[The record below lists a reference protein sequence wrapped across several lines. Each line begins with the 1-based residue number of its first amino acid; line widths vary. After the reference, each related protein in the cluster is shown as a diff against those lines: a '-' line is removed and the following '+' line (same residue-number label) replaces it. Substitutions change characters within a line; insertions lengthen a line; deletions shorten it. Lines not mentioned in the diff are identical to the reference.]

1 MPTDTNASE
10 AQATN
15 TETQSTAPAAEET
28 LNEGGVKAL
37 RAERDARK
45 AADARVKDLEAQ
57 VAALSVSLDE
67 AKTAG
72 SVAAEQAAAQVAE
85 LQAKLARAEV
95 IHTMRVP
102 DALADFLQGTTAEE
116 LTASAEKLL
125 AAIPAPAPASDAAP
139 APLAMRPD
147 PSQGGAP
154 EPATTKDAL
163 TAMLIEA
170 VGGR

>member
-1 MPTDTNASE
+1 MPTDTSTE
-10 AQATN
+10 VQATN
-15 TETQSTAPAAEET
+15 TDAQDNATAEET

-57 VAALSVSLDE
+57 VAALTVNLDE
-67 AKTAG
+67 AKATATT
-72 SVAAEQAAAQVAE
+72 AAEEAATQVAD
-85 LQAKLARAEV
+85 LQTQLARLQV
-95 IHTMRVP
+95 IHEKAVP
-102 DALADFLQGTTAEE
+102 DALAEFVQGTTAEE
-116 LTASAEKLL
+116 LAASADKLL

-154 EPATTKDAL
+154 EPTTTTDAL
-163 TAMLIEA
+163 TAMLVEA

>member
-1 MPTDTNASE
+1 MPTDTNAE

-15 TETQSTAPAAEET
+15 TETTDTAPAEET

-57 VAALSVSLDE
+57 VAALTVSLDE
-67 AKTAG
+67 TKTAG
-72 SVAAEQAAAQVAE
+72 SAAAEQAAAQVAE

-95 IHTMRVP
+95 IHTMHVP
-102 DALADFLQGTTAEE
+102 DALADFLQGSTAEE

>member
-1 MPTDTNASE
+1 MPTETPTDQTPDTNE
-10 AQATN
+10 A
-15 TETQSTAPAAEET
+15 AAEDT

-67 AKTAG
+67 TKTAAT
-72 SVAAEQAAAQVAE
+72 VAAEQADATVAE
-85 LQAKLARAEV
+85 LQAKLARLQV
-95 IHTMRVP
+95 IHDKAVP
-102 DALADFLQGTTAEE
+102 DALADFLQGSNTEE

-125 AAIPAPAPASDAAP
+125 AAIPAPAPASDTAP

-154 EPATTKDAL
+154 EPTTTTDAL
-163 TAMLIEA
+163 TAMLIGA

>member
-1 MPTDTNASE
+1 MSTDTTPDQTPDTNA
-10 AQATN
+10 
-15 TETQSTAPAAEET
+15 TAPAAEET

-67 AKTAG
+67 TKTAG
-72 SVAAEQAAAQVAE
+72 SVAAEQAAATVAE
-85 LQAKLARAEV
+85 LQTQLARAEV
-95 IHTMRVP
+95 IHSMRVP
-102 DALADFLQGTTAEE
+102 DALADFLQGSTAEE

-125 AAIPAPAPASDAAP
+125 AAIPAPVTAADAAP

-147 PSQGGAP
+147 PSQGGTP
-154 EPATTKDAL
+154 EPATTVDAL
-163 TAMLIEA
+163 TAMLVEA

>member
-1 MPTDTNASE
+1 MPTETTPDQTPDNNATE
-10 AQATN
+10 A
-15 TETQSTAPAAEET
+15 SAEET

-67 AKTAG
+67 TKTAG
-72 SVAAEQAAAQVAE
+72 TVAAEQAAATVAE

-95 IHTMRVP
+95 IHTMNVP
-102 DALADFLQGTTAEE
+102 DALADFLQGNTAEE
-116 LTASAEKLL
+116 LTESAEKLL
-125 AAIPAPAPASDAAP
+125 AAIPAQVAAPASDAAP

-147 PSQGGAP
+147 PSQGGTP
-154 EPATTKDAL
+154 EPATTTDAL
-163 TAMLIEA
+163 TAMLVEA

>member
-1 MPTDTNASE
+1 MPTEPTPDQTPDTNANE
-10 AQATN
+10 A
-15 TETQSTAPAAEET
+15 AAEET

-57 VAALSVSLDE
+57 VAALTVSLDE
-67 AKTAG
+67 TKTAG
-72 SVAAEQAAAQVAE
+72 TAAAEQAATQVAE

-102 DALADFLQGTTAEE
+102 DALADFLQGETAEE

-125 AAIPAPAPASDAAP
+125 AAIPAPAPASDATP

-154 EPATTKDAL
+154 EPATTTDAL
-163 TAMLIEA
+163 TAMLVEA

>member
-1 MPTDTNASE
+1 MSTDTNASE
-10 AQATN
+10 AQDTN
-15 TETQSTAPAAEET
+15 TEATDNAPAEET
-28 LNEGGVKAL
+28 LTEGGFKAI

-57 VAALSVSLDE
+57 VAALTVNLDE
-67 AKTAG
+67 AKANAT
-72 SVAAEQAAAQVAE
+72 SAAEQAATQVAD
-85 LQAKLARAEV
+85 LQTQLARLQV
-95 IHTMRVP
+95 IHEKAVP
-102 DALADFLQGTTAEE
+102 DALAEFVQGTTAEE
-116 LTASAEKLL
+116 LAASADKLL

-154 EPATTKDAL
+154 EPATTTDAL

-170 VGGR
+170 VGGC

>member
-1 MPTDTNASE
+1 MPTEPTPDQTPDTNE
-10 AQATN
+10 A
-15 TETQSTAPAAEET
+15 AAEDT

-57 VAALSVSLDE
+57 VAALTVNLDE
-67 AKTAG
+67 AKANAT
-72 SVAAEQAAAQVAE
+72 SAAEEAATQVAD
-85 LQAKLARAEV
+85 LQTQLARLQV
-95 IHTMRVP
+95 IHEKAVP
-102 DALADFLQGTTAEE
+102 DALAEFVQGTTAEE
-116 LTASAEKLL
+116 LAASADKLL

-147 PSQGGAP
+147 PSQGGTP
-154 EPATTKDAL
+154 EPATTTDAL
-163 TAMLIEA
+163 TAMLVEA

>member
-1 MPTDTNASE
+1 MPTEPTPDQTPDTNE
-10 AQATN
+10 A
-15 TETQSTAPAAEET
+15 AAEDT

-57 VAALSVSLDE
+57 VAALTVNLDE
-67 AKTAG
+67 AKANAVTA
-72 SVAAEQAAAQVAE
+72 SEQAATQVAD
-85 LQAKLARAEV
+85 LQTQLARLQV
-95 IHTMRVP
+95 IHEKAVP
-102 DALADFLQGTTAEE
+102 DALAEFVQGTTAEE
-116 LTASAEKLL
+116 LAASAEKLL

-154 EPATTKDAL
+154 EPATTTDAL

>member
-1 MPTDTNASE
+1 MPTDTNTE

-15 TETQSTAPAAEET
+15 ANEAAAEEP

-45 AADARVKDLEAQ
+45 AADARIKDLEAQ
-57 VAALSVSLDE
+57 IAALTVSLDE
-67 AKTAG
+67 TKAAGTA
-72 SVAAEQAAAQVAE
+72 AAEQAAATVTE

-95 IHTMRVP
+95 IHSMKVP
-102 DALADFLQGTTAEE
+102 DALADFLQGSNTEE

-125 AAIPAPAPASDAAP
+125 AAIPAPAPAPAADAAP

-154 EPATTKDAL
+154 EPATTTDAL
-163 TAMLIEA
+163 TAMLVEA

>member
-1 MPTDTNASE
+1 MPTDTNAE

-15 TETQSTAPAAEET
+15 TETTDTAPAEET

-57 VAALSVSLDE
+57 VAALTVSLDE
-67 AKTAG
+67 TKTAG
-72 SVAAEQAAAQVAE
+72 SAAAEQAAAQVAE

-95 IHTMRVP
+95 IHTMHVP
-102 DALADFLQGTTAEE
+102 DALADFLQGSTAEE

-163 TAMLIEA
+163 SAMLIEA

>member
-1 MPTDTNASE
+1 MPTETPTDQTPDTNASE
-10 AQATN
+10 A
-15 TETQSTAPAAEET
+15 PAEKT

-57 VAALSVSLDE
+57 VAALSVALE
-67 AKTAG
+67 ETKTAG
-72 SVAAEQAAAQVAE
+72 SVAAEQAAATVSD

-95 IHTMRVP
+95 IHAMHVP
-102 DALADFLQGTTAEE
+102 AALADFLQGSTAVE

-125 AAIPAPAPASDAAP
+125 AAIPAPAPASDASP

-147 PSQGGAP
+147 PSQGGTP
-154 EPATTKDAL
+154 EPATTTAAL

>member
-1 MPTDTNASE
+1 MPTETTPAPAPDTNAPE
-10 AQATN
+10 A
-15 TETQSTAPAAEET
+15 PAEET

-67 AKTAG
+67 TKTAG

-85 LQAKLARAEV
+85 LQAKLARVEV
-95 IHTMRVP
+95 IHSMNVP
-102 DALADFLQGTTAEE
+102 DALADFLQGSNTEE

-125 AAIPAPAPASDAAP
+125 AAIPAPAPASDTAP

-147 PSQGGAP
+147 PSQGGTP
-154 EPATTKDAL
+154 EPTTTTDAL
-163 TAMLIEA
+163 TAMLIGA

>member
-1 MPTDTNASE
+1 MSTDTNAAD

-15 TETQSTAPAAEET
+15 TEAQDNAPAEET

-57 VAALSVSLDE
+57 VAALTVSLDE
-67 AKTAG
+67 TKSAAAP
-72 SVAAEQAAAQVAE
+72 AAEQADAQVAD

-95 IHTMRVP
+95 IHSMKVP
-102 DALADFLQGTTAEE
+102 DALADFLQGSTTEE
-116 LTASAEKLL
+116 LTESAEKLL
-125 AAIPAPAPASDAAP
+125 AAIPAPAPASDASP

-147 PSQGGAP
+147 PSQGGTP
-154 EPATTKDAL
+154 EPATTTDAL
-163 TAMLIEA
+163 TALLIGA

>member
-1 MPTDTNASE
+1 MPTETTDQTPDTNAP
-10 AQATN
+10 
-15 TETQSTAPAAEET
+15 ETAAEET

-67 AKTAG
+67 TKTAG
-72 SVAAEQAAAQVAE
+72 TVAAEQAAATVAD

-95 IHTMRVP
+95 IHTMHVP
-102 DALADFLQGTTAEE
+102 DALADFLQGNTAEE

-147 PSQGGAP
+147 PSQGGTP
-154 EPATTKDAL
+154 EPATTTDAL
-163 TAMLIEA
+163 TAMLIGA

>member
-1 MPTDTNASE
+1 MSTDTTPDQTPDTNAP
-10 AQATN
+10 
-15 TETQSTAPAAEET
+15 APAAEET
-28 LNEGGVKAL
+28 LNAGGVKAL

-57 VAALSVSLDE
+57 LAALSVSLDE
-67 AKTAG
+67 TKTAG
-72 SVAAEQAAAQVAE
+72 TVAAEQAAAQVAE
-85 LQAKLARAEV
+85 LQAKLARVEV
-95 IHTMRVP
+95 IHAMRVP
-102 DALADFLQGTTAEE
+102 DALADFLQGSTAEE

-147 PSQGGAP
+147 PSQGGTP
-154 EPATTKDAL
+154 ESATATDVL
-163 TAMLIEA
+163 TSMLIEA

>member
-1 MPTDTNASE
+1 MPTETTDQTQDTNE
-10 AQATN
+10 A
-15 TETQSTAPAAEET
+15 AAEET

-67 AKTAG
+67 TKTA
-72 SVAAEQAAAQVAE
+72 AAAADEQAAATVAD
-85 LQAKLARAEV
+85 LQTQLARANV
-95 IHTMRVP
+95 IHSMKVP
-102 DALADFLQGTTAEE
+102 DALADFLQGSNTEE

-147 PSQGGAP
+147 PSQGGTP
-154 EPATTKDAL
+154 EPATTTDAL
-163 TAMLIEA
+163 TAMLVEA

>member
-1 MPTDTNASE
+1 MSTDTNASE

-15 TETQSTAPAAEET
+15 TEATDNAPAEET

-67 AKTAG
+67 TKTAATT
-72 SVAAEQAAAQVAE
+72 SAEQAAAQVAD

-95 IHTMRVP
+95 IHTMHVP
-102 DALADFLQGTTAEE
+102 DALADFLQGSTAEE

-147 PSQGGAP
+147 PSQGGTP
-154 EPATTKDAL
+154 EQATTTDAL

>member
-1 MPTDTNASE
+1 MSTDTTPDQTPDTNAP
-10 AQATN
+10 
-15 TETQSTAPAAEET
+15 APAAEET

-57 VAALSVSLDE
+57 VAALSVSLAE
-67 AKTAG
+67 AKAAG
-72 SVAAEQAAAQVAE
+72 SAAADQAAAQVAE
-85 LQAKLARAEV
+85 LQAKLARANV
-95 IHTMRVP
+95 IHTMHVP
-102 DALADFLQGTTAEE
+102 DALADFLQGSTAEE

-154 EPATTKDAL
+154 EPATTVDAL
-163 TAMLIEA
+163 TAMLVEA
-170 VGGR
+170 IGGR

>member
-1 MPTDTNASE
+1 MPTDTNAD

-57 VAALSVSLDE
+57 VAALTVNLDE
-67 AKTAG
+67 AKATATT
-72 SVAAEQAAAQVAE
+72 AAEQAATQVAD
-85 LQAKLARAEV
+85 LQTQLARLQV
-95 IHTMRVP
+95 IHEKAVP
-102 DALADFLQGTTAEE
+102 DALAEFVQGTNPEE
-116 LTASAEKLL
+116 LAASADKLL
-125 AAIPAPAPASDAAP
+125 AAIPKPTAASEGP

-147 PSQGGAP
+147 PSQGGTP
-154 EPATTKDAL
+154 EPATTTDAL

>member
-1 MPTDTNASE
+1 MPTDTNASD
-10 AQATN
+10 QTPDTN
-15 TETQSTAPAAEET
+15 AAAAEET
-28 LNEGGVKAL
+28 LNGGGVKAL

-57 VAALSVSLDE
+57 VAALTVSLDE
-67 AKTAG
+67 TKTAG

-95 IHTMRVP
+95 IHTMHVP
-102 DALADFLQGTTAEE
+102 DALADFLQGSTAEE

-154 EPATTKDAL
+154 EPATTTDAL

>member
-1 MPTDTNASE
+1 MSTDTTPDQTPDTNAP
-10 AQATN
+10 
-15 TETQSTAPAAEET
+15 APAAEDT
-28 LNEGGVKAL
+28 LTEGGVKAL

-45 AADARVKDLEAQ
+45 AAAARVKDLEAQ
-57 VAALSVSLDE
+57 IAALSVSLDE
-67 AKTAG
+67 TKTAG
-72 SVAAEQAAAQVAE
+72 TVAAEQAAAQIAE

-95 IHTMRVP
+95 IHAMRVP
-102 DALADFLQGTTAEE
+102 DALADFLQGSTAEE
-116 LTASAEKLL
+116 LTESAEKLL

-154 EPATTKDAL
+154 EPATTVDAL

>member
-1 MPTDTNASE
+1 MPTDTNAE

-15 TETQSTAPAAEET
+15 TETTDNAPAEET

-45 AADARVKDLEAQ
+45 AADARIKDLEAQ

-67 AKTAG
+67 TKTAG
-72 SVAAEQAAAQVAE
+72 SAAAEQAAAQVAE

-95 IHTMRVP
+95 IHTMHVP
-102 DALADFLQGTTAEE
+102 DALADFLQGSTAEE
-116 LTASAEKLL
+116 LAASAEKLL
-125 AAIPAPAPASDAAP
+125 AAIPTPAPASDAAP

-154 EPATTKDAL
+154 EPATTTDAL

>member
-1 MPTDTNASE
+1 MPTDTNVAD

-15 TETQSTAPAAEET
+15 TETTDTAPAEET

-57 VAALSVSLDE
+57 VAALTVSLDE
-67 AKTAG
+67 TKTAG
-72 SVAAEQAAAQVAE
+72 SAAAEQAAAQVAE

-95 IHTMRVP
+95 IHTMHVP
-102 DALADFLQGTTAEE
+102 DALADFLQGSTAEE

>member
-1 MPTDTNASE
+1 MPTETPTDQTPDTNE
-10 AQATN
+10 A
-15 TETQSTAPAAEET
+15 AAEDT

-67 AKTAG
+67 TKTAAT
-72 SVAAEQAAAQVAE
+72 VTAEQADATVAE
-85 LQAKLARAEV
+85 LQAKLARVEV
-95 IHTMRVP
+95 IHSMNVP
-102 DALADFLQGTTAEE
+102 DALADFLQGSNTEE

-147 PSQGGAP
+147 PSQGGTP
-154 EPATTKDAL
+154 EPATTTDAL
-163 TAMLIEA
+163 TAMLIGA

>member
-1 MPTDTNASE
+1 MPTETTPDQTPDTNAPE
-10 AQATN
+10 A
-15 TETQSTAPAAEET
+15 PAEET

-67 AKTAG
+67 TKTAG
-72 SVAAEQAAAQVAE
+72 TVAAEQAAATVAE

-95 IHTMRVP
+95 IHAMHVP
-102 DALADFLQGTTAEE
+102 DALAEFLQGSTAEE
-116 LTASAEKLL
+116 LTESAEKLL
-125 AAIPAPAPASDAAP
+125 AAIPAPAPASDTAP

-147 PSQGGAP
+147 PSQGGTP
-154 EPATTKDAL
+154 EPATTTDAL
-163 TAMLIEA
+163 TAMLVEA

>member
-1 MPTDTNASE
+1 MPTETPTDQTPDTNE
-10 AQATN
+10 
-15 TETQSTAPAAEET
+15 AAEET

-67 AKTAG
+67 TKAAG
-72 SVAAEQAAAQVAE
+72 DAAAEQASATVAE
-85 LQAKLARAEV
+85 LQTRLARAEV
-95 IHTMRVP
+95 IHSMKVP
-102 DALADFLQGTTAEE
+102 DALADFLQGSTAEE

-154 EPATTKDAL
+154 EPATTTDAL
-163 TAMLIEA
+163 TALLVEA

>member
-1 MPTDTNASE
+1 MPTDTSTE

-15 TETQSTAPAAEET
+15 TDAQDNATAEET

-57 VAALSVSLDE
+57 VAALTVSLDE
-67 AKTAG
+67 TKTAAT
-72 SVAAEQAAAQVAE
+72 VAAEQADATVAE
-85 LQAKLARAEV
+85 LQTKLARLQV
-95 IHTMRVP
+95 IHDKAVP
-102 DALADFLQGTTAEE
+102 DALADFLQGSNTEE

-125 AAIPAPAPASDAAP
+125 AAIPAPAPASDASP

-147 PSQGGAP
+147 PSQGGTP
-154 EPATTKDAL
+154 EPTTTTDAL
-163 TAMLIEA
+163 TAMLIGA

>member
-1 MPTDTNASE
+1 MPTDTTPD
-10 AQATN
+10 QTPDTN
-15 TETQSTAPAAEET
+15 EAPAEDT

-57 VAALSVSLDE
+57 VAALTVNLDE
-67 AKTAG
+67 AKANAT
-72 SVAAEQAAAQVAE
+72 SAAEQAATQVAE
-85 LQAKLARAEV
+85 LQAKLARANV
-95 IHTMRVP
+95 IHEMHVP
-102 DALADFLQGTTAEE
+102 DALADFLQGTTQEE

-125 AAIPAPAPASDAAP
+125 AAIPAPAQPADTAP

-147 PSQGGAP
+147 PTQGGAP
-154 EPATTKDAL
+154 EPATTTDAL
-163 TAMLIEA
+163 TAMLVEA

>member
-1 MPTDTNASE
+1 MPTETTPDQTPNTNAPE
-10 AQATN
+10 A
-15 TETQSTAPAAEET
+15 PAEET

-67 AKTAG
+67 TKTAG
-72 SVAAEQAAAQVAE
+72 TVAAEQAAATVAE

-95 IHTMRVP
+95 IHTMHVP
-102 DALADFLQGTTAEE
+102 DALADFLQGSNTEE

-125 AAIPAPAPASDAAP
+125 AAIPAPGPTSDAAP

-147 PSQGGAP
+147 PSQGGTP